1 MKKIIG
7 IIVLLAASLIFVVKS
22 NQTKVQQ
29 PKEFE
34 ELEVVNHDVAFAV
47 EPFAAAAQESGGV
60 DFDPQM
66 RAYGLVDI
74 QELAPGVLVELKY
87 STTDNFVSK
96 DMYGTLERAYLEKE
110 FANRIVKAQE
120 ILQKRNPNYTLLIY
134 DAARPISVQRA
145 MRQMVEGTEWEDFVA
160 DGTKGGYHNFG
171 VAVDLTIAT
180 TLDGAP
186 LDMGAGFDE
195 FSEKAA
201 VKGTSDSDP
210 ATRTIDV
217 YRKFVRGLQN
227 RGLIT
232 EVQANNRI
240 LLLEVMCEAG
250 LVPYRREWWHFEY
263 NESISVIRSKYK
275 LLDF

>member
-7 IIVLLAASLIFVVKS
+7 FIVLLAASLIFVVKS
-22 NQTKVQQ
+22 NQTKELQLEES
-29 PKEFE
+29 K
-34 ELEVVNHDVAFAV
+34 ELEVVSHDVAFEVAPV
-47 EPFAAAAQESGGV
+47 AAAAQESGGV

-66 RAYGLVDI
+66 RDYGLVDI

-87 STTDNFVSK
+87 STTDNFVGK

-110 FANRIVKAQE
+110 FANRVVKAQE
-120 ILQKRNPNYTLLIY
+120 ILQKSNSNYTLLIY
-134 DAARPISVQRA
+134 DAARPISVQRY
-145 MRQMVEGTEWEDFVA
+145 MRQIVEGTKWEDFVA

-171 VAVDLTIAT
+171 VAVDLTIAM
-180 TLDGAP
+180 LDGTP
-186 LDMGAGFDE
+186 LDMGAGFDD

-232 EVQANNRI
+232 EDQANNRI

>member
-1 MKKIIG
+1 MKIRRFL
-7 IIVLLAASLIFVVKS
+7 VTLAAF
-22 NQTKVQQ
+22 
-29 PKEFE
+29 
-34 ELEVVNHDVAFAV
+34 VAFAV
-47 EPFAAAAQESGGV
+47 APFAVGTVSNRSNAIANGDTCQLGAIAECPAQESGGV

-110 FANRIVKAQE
+110 FANRVVKAQE

-145 MRQMVEGTEWEDFVA
+145 MRQIVEGTEWEDFVA

-180 TLDGAP
+180 LDRTP
-186 LDMGAGFDE
+186 LDMGADFDD

-201 VKGTSDSDP
+201 VKGTSDSDR

-232 EVQANNRI
+232 EEQANNRI